1 MISND
6 DKQIRLYQLYNQLS
20 LAEDPALRKKLSD
33 LIDEIERGNKKQ
45 ASYYFMVTSGPP
57 LEESAPV
64 LFVYVTE
71 HDNTEGVYTAYS
83 SDKTAEDYW
92 NGWLKEKYFVPEKFM
107 TRFGYRDV
115 RVGKVRDEDHL
126 DELFKEA
133 RIPNRTI
140 KGKSLDWV
148 ELSTKDFLSNAP
160 TVEFKEGSYTK
171 PKLRENIKNRIMAG
185 SKGGKPGQW
194 SARKAQLL
202 ALEYRKA
209 GGGYRGKPRKTQRS
223 LKKWT
228 REKWTTS
235 DGKPAIRE
243 GGTRRYLPASAW
255 RRLTPAQ
262 RAATNRKKVSGSRSG
277 NQFVRNTE
285 AAARAGKNARNKR

>member
-1 MISND
+1 LISDNQ
-6 DKQIRLYQLYNQLS
+6 KQIRLYELYTRLS
-20 LAEDPALRKKLSD
+20 ATTDPELRDKLAKL
-33 LIDEIERGNKKQ
+33 IEQEERGKQ
-45 ASYYFMVTSGPP
+45 DKTSYYFMVQSAPP
-57 LEESAPV
+57 LPESAPV
-64 LFVYVTE
+64 LFIYIT
-71 HDNTEGVYTAYS
+71 DNNDEKGVYTAYS
-83 SDKTAEDYW
+83 SDKSAEEYW
-92 NGWLKEKYFVPEKFM
+92 NGWLQEKYFVPGKFAN
-107 TRFGYRDV
+107 RFGYRSV
-115 RVGKVRDEDHL
+115 SAGKVKDEDHL

-133 RIPNRTI
+133 RIQNRTI

-160 TVEFKEGSYTK
+160 TIEFKDGNYTK
-171 PKLRENIKNRIMAG
+171 PKLRESIKNRIMAG
-185 SKGGKPGQW
+185 SKGGAPGQW
-194 SARKAQLL
+194 SARKAQLV

-235 DGKPAIRE
+235 DGKPAIRK

-255 RRLTPAQ
+255 SKLTPAQ
-262 RAATNRKKVSGSRSG
+262 RAATNRKKVSGSRGG

-285 AAARAGKNARNKR
+285 AAARAGRNARKN